1 MSSPMSKESENLGI
15 VVINEEIENALD
27 LYPDQ
32 PYKQAFAH
40 PELRQKLIN
49 YVMGGIQG
57 LYPVL
62 VNQQNLSTKMKFPYR
77 SLELR
82 LHIENY
88 VHWGIEYLLAANS
101 AWVGHHH
108 LSSQEVQPSYTPS
121 HRFS

>member
-15 VVINEEIENALD
+15 LVINEEIANALD
-27 LYPDQ
+27 LYPDD
-32 PYKQAFAH
+32 PYKQAFAN
-40 PELRQKLIN
+40 PELRQKLVN
-49 YVMGGIQG
+49 YVMSGIQG

-62 VNQQNLSTKMKFPYR
+62 AHQQGWPVKTKFPYR

-88 VHWGIEYLLAANS
+88 VHWGIEHLLAANS
-101 AWVGHHH
+101 DWLVRFRTQDA
-108 LSSQEVQPSYTPS
+108 QPSYTPS